1 MASTEGA
8 MIFCIRSV
16 ASIPPD
22 LKQRLGFRKPE
33 AENEKSEIKKVGQW
47 PTRMR
52 TSKARFGGT
61 AGSYGITEG
70 NIAKLRH
77 VARIFHNLS
86 PGLVGRRESPPR
98 WPPTG
103 KGKIPGHCL

>member
-1 MASTEGA
+1 
-8 MIFCIRSV
+8 
-16 ASIPPD
+16 
-22 LKQRLGFRKPE
+22 LKQRLGFRKPG

-52 TSKARFGGT
+52 ADKARFGGT

-86 PGLVGRRESPPR
+86 PRAIATDVRQAAPSPRSGKSGSGRREEDR
-98 WPPTG
+98 QAR
-103 KGKIPGHCL
+103 